1 MKRMMMLA
9 LVLLLIS
16 CSSAQQEADNQELI
30 AEIVEKTLAAAKEPE
45 PSDYSVLL
53 KPNPGNETL
62 TDVYIVNNATGQET
76 FFATHEDVAVNQY
89 ASEYH
94 NGNVYIVKEIGYDP
108 GTDDQDWINELWKY
122 DANGIGTKLFENKGI
137 SFRVSPDE
145 SYIAIR
151 YLPEGADMITG
162 GKLAF
167 FDSQAN
173 LVQEFSSQQF
183 RVEQARLSLQE
194 WSDDSSALWVSL
206 HHVGPRPQAF
216 VKINVDS
223 WQPDIYIFSGFPVG
237 AEYDLNANM
246 AKLVYSDHPVFFDVT
261 SAQEF
266 EDGINTVTLFVYD
279 FNTQSEQVIAT
290 SISKLFHPRWL
301 DDRTIEYDD
310 PSGDGKIVV
319 TVD

>member
-1 MKRMMMLA
+1 MKRIMI
-9 LVLLLIS
+9 LVLVLFLVS
-16 CSSAQQEADNQELI
+16 CSGAPQEAGNQELI
-30 AEIVEKTLAAAKEPE
+30 AEIVEKTLAAAEEPE
-45 PSDYSVLL
+45 TCDCSLL
-53 KPNPGNETL
+53 IKPNPGNETL
-62 TDVYIVNNATGQET
+62 TDVYIVNNTTGEET
-76 FFATHEDVAVNQY
+76 FFTTLEDVAVNQY
-89 ASEYH
+89 PGEYH

-108 GTDDQDWINELWKY
+108 GTDDQDWTNELWKY
-122 DANGIGTKLFENKGI
+122 DANANGTKIFENKGI

-145 SYIAIR
+145 RYIAIR

-162 GKLAF
+162 EKLAF
-167 FDSQAN
+167 FDSQGN
-173 LVQEFSSQQF
+173 LAQEFSSQQF

-237 AEYDLNANM
+237 SEYDLNANA

-266 EDGINTVTLFVYD
+266 ADGINTVTLFVYD

-290 SISKLFHPRWL
+290 SVSKLFNPRWI
-301 DDRTIEYDD
+301 DDHTIEYDN